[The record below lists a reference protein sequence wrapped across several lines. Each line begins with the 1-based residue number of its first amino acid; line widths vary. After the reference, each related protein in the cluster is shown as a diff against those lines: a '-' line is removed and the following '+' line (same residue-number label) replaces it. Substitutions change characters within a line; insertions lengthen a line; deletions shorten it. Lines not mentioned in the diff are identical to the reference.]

1 MQKNTLDIDLSG
13 KVAVVTGAGG
23 VLCSDMA
30 RALARAGA
38 RVALLNRTA
47 AKAQVHAGAINA
59 AGGVAGFMNSNTTLE
74 ACSSTGSVTATGTGD
89 VSVGGVVG
97 YISAGAKVTACYA
110 TGDVSA
116 TGYNVGGVAGFSMG
130 IITACYHAGDTVSGS
145 ARVGGVL
152 GYNQSGPAA
161 SGTVTACYW
170 KNDQEQGIG
179 NDQTGTGETT
189 KVEGGWTDAVT
200 QMNKALSGT
209 GYSYQQGNP
218 PTLN

>member
-47 AKAQVHAGAINA
+47 AKAQVHADAINA
-59 AGGVAGFMNSNTTLE
+59 A
-74 ACSSTGSVTATGTGD
+74 
-89 VSVGGVVG
+89 
-97 YISAGAKVTACYA
+97 
-110 TGDVSA
+110 GDVSA

-179 NDQTGTGETT
+179 DDQTGTGETT
-189 KVEGGWTDAVT
+189 KVDGDWTDAVK
-200 QMNKALSGT
+200 QMNAALSGT
-209 GYSYQQGNP
+209 DTNRRYNSSGNTP